1 MNDNLSSIAE
11 TAVDENVN
19 IHPNKRSESKDAV
32 AASKGLSPI
41 ASSAKDVSEVDS
53 EKEISPHRINIKD
66 RFTFAKKQ
74 QEKREK
80 ERLNKIKHNPRHSM
94 QPSDLAALDAS
105 SENSMYQSPTQKDFT
120 NKFRQGL
127 ATPNMLWSDAIRKL
141 QEKQEHRHKQ
151 VRTAS
156 QDASKQVDAFQ
167 VASKRIN
174 QWEEIVFYEPTA
186 LELANT
192 WQKVRGYLQMPVED
206 QTAYIQNVEECQ
218 AMIIGSVKVMS
229 CEDFSTETMAY
240 LQSQLTPR
248 TKYMGLKT
256 SIHAIG
262 TNATITIP
270 LKMIAIVCRVHPHDH
285 DLALFVVAH
294 VQPGYSEDDVATIFY
309 TPLQLKLFAPSST
322 STTTGGGAKGILAQK
337 TVEIMSSESQ
347 AAFQDVLIEDFPISD
362 FYEDE
367 YAQPGQ
373 VSSSTMDEIQRAIQA
388 NGGELCSPEVRAMT
402 RKLSMGVRADY
413 QEYATPVHNTKRSAS
428 GSGSDDDEAAA
439 RAFNSNFSSPFHAVE
454 GELPTSVSP
463 MIEYSASTPKKAWG
477 TPVPPAKDDSATTM
491 SLSGDASVMTSS
503 LAAASTLSVPS
514 QAFINLDLQLVESI
528 ACTEKTLL
536 LQKHTAAAA
545 ADETERSVVMINH
558 ALKTTVCENA
568 QCVTL
573 DNRLFELNR
582 GVAISGYVCRFGL
595 CLVCLFLSS
604 VAHLSLPLSL
614 PLSMLQVHRETAHVS
629 TRMGSSEAPF
639 LRSQGYLP
647 RLFLP

>member
-1 MNDNLSSIAE
+1 MNDNRSSIAE
-11 TAVDENVN
+11 AVVDENVN
-19 IHPNKRSESKDAV
+19 IHPNKRANSKSKDSV
-32 AASKGLSPI
+32 ATSKGLSPI
-41 ASSAKDVSEVDS
+41 ASSAKDVLSEVDS

-80 ERLNKIKHNPRHSM
+80 ERLTKIKHNPRHSM

-105 SENSMYQSPTQKDFT
+105 ENAMYQSPTQKDFT

-127 ATPNMLWSDAIRKL
+127 ATPNMLWSDAIRQL

-151 VRTAS
+151 VRTNS

-192 WQKVRGYLQMPVED
+192 WRKVRGYLQMPVED

-229 CEDFSTETMAY
+229 CADFSPETMAY
-240 LQSQLTPR
+240 LKSQLPPR
-248 TKYMGLKT
+248 SKYIGLKT

-262 TNATITIP
+262 TNANATTLTIP
-270 LKMIAIVCRVHPHDH
+270 LKMIAVVCRVHPRDR

-294 VQPGYSEDDVATIFY
+294 VQPGYSEEDVATIFY
-309 TPLQLKLFAPSST
+309 TPLQLKLFAPST
-322 STTTGGGAKGILAQK
+322 SSGGGAKGLLLAQK
-337 TVEIMSSESQ
+337 TVQVMPSESQ

-388 NGGELCSPEVRAMT
+388 NGGDMCSPEVRAMT

-413 QEYATPVHNTKRSAS
+413 QAYATTTPVHGSKRAQS
-428 GSGSDDDEAAA
+428 GGLDLDAMDADEEEEEAEES
-439 RAFNSNFSSPFHAVE
+439 RVLNSTFSSPFHAVE

-477 TPVPPAKDDSATTM
+477 TPIPVKDESATMTSTMM
-491 SLSGDASVMTSS
+491 SLSADASVATSALS
-503 LAAASTLSVPS
+503 AAATTTATLSVPS
-514 QAFINLDLQLVESI
+514 QAFINLDLQLVESV

-536 LQKHTAAAA
+536 LQKKPTPTTTAAGAAAAVAA
-545 ADETERSVVMINH
+545 ADEFDRSVVMINH

-568 QCVTL
+568 QCVAL

-582 GVAISGYVCRFGL
+582 GVAISGSIAKLPTSAQGWGQAKRRF
-595 CLVCLFLSS
+595 F
-604 VAHLSLPLSL
+604 
-614 PLSMLQVHRETAHVS
+614 
-629 TRMGSSEAPF
+629 
-639 LRSQGYLP
+639 
-647 RLFLP
+647 